1 MEFLISDTNDEV
13 LAEIGRRI
21 AALRLSFNWS
31 QQELA
36 SRAGVSKR
44 SVERMEQGIGN
55 PNLKVFIALC
65 AALRLT
71 PNLEA
76 LLPAVTLTPQQIF
89 AKEKLRV
96 RAGRRKTGAQNAKW
110 GTHE

>member
-1 MEFLISDTNDEV
+1 MKFLISDTNDEV
-13 LAEIGRRI
+13 VVEVGRRI

-44 SVERMEQGIGN
+44 SVERLEQGSGN
-55 PNLKVFIALC
+55 PNLNVFIAIC
-65 AALRLT
+65 AALHRT
-71 PNLEA
+71 PTLEE

-96 RAGRRKTGAQNAKW
+96 RAGRRKTGTQNAKW